1 MRYVDT
7 HTHLYSDAYTEG
19 CEAAVDR
26 AVEAGVT
33 KLVFPDINS
42 KTRDDMFSL
51 ASKYTGVAYA
61 CIGLHPTE
69 VDENWR
75 EEMDAIMACRADVG
89 LPCDSRSEGAKDT
102 DGETLLPVH
111 KSGAKLVAI
120 GETGMDCHYSTDM
133 VGIQEETFRI
143 QLDLALEMGLP
154 VIIHNRDATERVL
167 KVLEDYRG
175 RGLRGVFHAYGGS
188 YETFSCLHK
197 YGDFYVGIGG
207 VVTFKKAS
215 IAETIRRI
223 PLERI
228 ITETD
233 APWLAPTPFRGQR
246 NESSYIPLI
255 VEKIAEQQGVEPE
268 TVAEAVWT
276 NTHNLFNI

>member
-19 CEAAVDR
+19 CEAAVER
-26 AVEAGVT
+26 SVAAGVV

-42 KTRDDMFSL
+42 KTRADMFAL
-51 ASKYTGVAYA
+51 AAKYPDIVYA

-69 VDENWR
+69 VAENWR
-75 EEMDAIMACRADVG
+75 EEMDAIMACKGEVSPPCEADADAG
-89 LPCDSRSEGAKDT
+89 SPAALS
-102 DGETLLPVH
+102 VH

-133 VGIQEETFRI
+133 AGIQEETFRI
-143 QLDLALEMGLP
+143 QLDLALEMNLP

-167 KVLEDYRG
+167 NVLEDYRG

-188 YETFSCLHK
+188 WETFSNLHK

-207 VVTFKKAS
+207 VVTFKNAS
-215 IAETIRRI
+215 IAETVKRI

-233 APWLAPTPFRGQR
+233 APWLAPTPYRGQR
-246 NESSYIPLI
+246 NESAYIPMI
-255 VEKIAEQQGVEPE
+255 VEKIAQQKEVAPE
-268 TVAEAVWT
+268 VVAEAVWE
-276 NTHNLFNI
+276 NTHNLFKI

>member
-1 MRYVDT
+1 MKYVDT

-26 AVEAGVT
+26 SVEAGVI

-42 KTRDDMFSL
+42 KTRADMFSL
-51 ASKYTGVAYA
+51 AAKYPGIAYA

-69 VDENWR
+69 VAENWR
-75 EEMDAIMACRADVG
+75 EEMDAITACKAEVC
-89 LPCDSRSEGAKDT
+89 LPCEPDSTTAA
-102 DGETLLPVH
+102 LPVH
-111 KSGAKLVAI
+111 KSDASLVAI
-120 GETGMDCHYSTDM
+120 GETGLDCHYSTDN
-133 VGIQEETFRI
+133 VGVQEEVFRI

-167 KVLEDYRG
+167 NVLEDYRG

-188 YETFSCLHK
+188 WETFSNLHK

-207 VVTFKKAS
+207 VVTFKNAS
-215 IAETIRRI
+215 IAETVKRI

-246 NESSYIPLI
+246 NESAYIPLI
-255 VEKIAEQQGVEPE
+255 VEKIAAQKEVEPE
-268 TVAEAVWT
+268 AVTEAVWK
-276 NTHNLFNI
+276 NTHDLFNI

>member
-1 MRYVDT
+1 MLRYVDT

-19 CEAAVDR
+19 CGVVVDR

-42 KTRDDMFSL
+42 KTRADMFSL
-51 ASKYTGVAYA
+51 AAKYPGTAYA

-69 VDENWR
+69 VGDDWK
-75 EEMDAIMACRADVG
+75 EEMDAIMACKAEVSLTCGVPD
-89 LPCDSRSEGAKDT
+89 A
-102 DGETLLPVH
+102 LPVH
-111 KSGAKLVAI
+111 KSGAEMAAI
-120 GETGMDCHYSTDM
+120 GETGLDCHYSTDN
-133 VGIQEETFRI
+133 VGVQEEVFRI

-167 KVLEDYRG
+167 NVLEDYKG

-188 YETFSCLHK
+188 WETFSNLHK

-215 IAETIRRI
+215 IAETVKRI

-233 APWLAPTPFRGQR
+233 APWLAPTPYRGQR
-246 NESSYIPLI
+246 NESAYIPLI
-255 VEKIAEQQGVEPE
+255 VEKIAAQKEVEPE
-268 TVAEAVWT
+268 AVAEAVWK
-276 NTHNLFNI
+276 NTHDLFNI